1 MIDFTSCTEYADKHK
16 ERERIMEFTLY
27 RNDNI
32 KLDFSMSKLL
42 RNLINEADELYE
54 KDDWFWYDMKVREI
68 ESSSK
73 QDLLSGF
80 INEAEFRQIWERY
93 GIS

>member
-1 MIDFTSCTEYADKHK
+1 
-16 ERERIMEFTLY
+16 MEFTLY
-27 RNDNI
+27 RNDDI